1 MRLHRF
7 LKEENVDLHFT
18 PLEVAHDPWMSSSV
32 EAELEALDDEDED
45 EEDDALYGRALWKTK
60 LRILEPLTHL
70 LYAGGRISNRSKLF
84 TDLRNRE
91 AKASTGLG
99 QGFAMPH
106 VRTPQAK
113 DFVFG
118 VAIAPAPGL
127 WFDALDEQ
135 PVRIFFP
142 MVMSVG
148 SISARTMSLRSSA
161 TLRSAVSL
169 KRSLTVTKRTWI
181 GASQVGKAPAK
192 CSIRKATKRSWV
204 PSGARWMMY
213 GRCSALSDPT

>member
-45 EEDDALYGRALWKTK
+45 EEDDELYGRALWKTK

-113 DFVFG
+113 GFVMG
-118 VAIAPAPGL
+118 VAIAPEPGL
-127 WFDALDEQ
+127 PFDAIDDE
-135 PVRIFFP
+135 PVRLFVP
-142 MVMSVG
+142 MVAPNHDDKYYLKVERALG
-148 SISARTMSLRSSA
+148 AAFAEGDELRDALLEA
-161 TLRSAVSL
+161 TSKGDVIRLL
-169 KRSLTVTKRTWI
+169 
-181 GASQVGKAPAK
+181 SQV
-192 CSIRKATKRSWV
+192 I
-204 PSGARWMMY
+204 
-213 GRCSALSDPT
+213 D